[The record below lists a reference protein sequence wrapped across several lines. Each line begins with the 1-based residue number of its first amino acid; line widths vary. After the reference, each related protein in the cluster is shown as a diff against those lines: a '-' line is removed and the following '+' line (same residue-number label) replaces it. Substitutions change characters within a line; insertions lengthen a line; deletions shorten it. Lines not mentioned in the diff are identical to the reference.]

1 MRKIKITEKEKNG
14 LKALLN
20 ALAESNTAAVYLKF
34 VSNSWNA
41 HGTSYLDHARS
52 NLTTVLENVNR
63 DMLDSLEEK

>member
-20 ALAESNTAAVYLKF
+20 ALAETNTAWLYLTF
-34 VSNSWNA
+34 EDNSWNA
-41 HGTSYLDHARS
+41 HGKSHLEHATSH
-52 NLTTVLENVNR
+52 LTTVLENVNR